1 LLLFFRFPI
10 RNEKRANEKI
20 KFPWGNIFKEGV
32 MFSFGSFAIALAVFA
47 IVVLFLGVKT
57 VPQGYEYTVE
67 RWGKFTKTL
76 KPGLHIIIPVV
87 DKLRFK
93 QNMMEQVLDI
103 EKQDVISKDNAM
115 VSVNGVLYFQID
127 DAAKSS
133 YEVNRLEYAITNLAL
148 TNIRTV
154 LGGMELD
161 EMLSKRDAINAELLR
176 VIDAATNPW
185 GVKATRVEIKDIQ
198 PPQDL
203 IDSMARQMKAERDKR
218 AQVLEAEGFKQ
229 AEILKAEGA
238 KQAAVLEAEGRREAA
253 FRDAEARER
262 QAEAEAKATRDVSK
276 AISEGDVNAV
286 NYFVAMRYIESLE
299 QIGSANNSKMI
310 FMPLEAAGVIGSIG
324 GISDLVKDAMK
335 KEA

>member
-1 LLLFFRFPI
+1 
-10 RNEKRANEKI
+10 
-20 KFPWGNIFKEGV
+20 
-32 MFSFGSFAIALAVFA
+32 MFGFGSFAVASAVFA
-47 IVVLFLGVKT
+47 IVILFLGVKT

-67 RWGKFTKTL
+67 RWGKFIKTL

-154 LGGMELD
+154 LGSMELD

-218 AQVLEAEGFKQ
+218 AQILEAEGFKQ
-229 AEILKAEGA
+229 AEILKAEGE
-238 KQAAVLEAEGRREAA
+238 KQAVVLEAEGRREAA

-262 QAEAEAKATRDVSK
+262 QAEAEAKATKDVSL
-276 AISEGDVNAV
+276 AISEGNINAV
-286 NYFVAMRYIESLE
+286 NYFVAMRYVESLE
-299 QIGSANNSKMI
+299 KIGAANNSKLV
-310 FMPLEAAGVIGSIG
+310 FMPLEASGVIGAIG
-324 GISDLVKDAMK
+324 GVGELVKEAMK
-335 KEA
+335 KKEA

>member
-1 LLLFFRFPI
+1 
-10 RNEKRANEKI
+10 
-20 KFPWGNIFKEGV
+20 

-47 IVVLFLGVKT
+47 IVILFLGVKT

-299 QIGSANNSKMI
+299 QIGTANNSKMI
-310 FMPLEAAGVIGSIG
+310 FMPLEAGGVIGSIG
-324 GISDLVKDAMK
+324 GISNLVKDAMK

>member
-1 LLLFFRFPI
+1 
-10 RNEKRANEKI
+10 
-20 KFPWGNIFKEGV
+20 
-32 MFSFGSFAIALAVFA
+32 MFGFGTFAIALAVFA
-47 IVVLFLGVKT
+47 AVILFMGVKT

-67 RWGKFTKTL
+67 RWGKFTRSL

-115 VSVNGVLYFQID
+115 VSVDGVLYFQID

-133 YEVNRLEYAITNLAL
+133 YEVSRLEYAITNLGL

-154 LGGMELD
+154 LGSMDLD
-161 EMLSKRDAINAELLR
+161 EMLSKRDSINAELLR

-185 GVKATRVEIKDIQ
+185 GVKVTRVEIKDIQ

-229 AEILKAEGA
+229 AEILKAEGE
-238 KQAAVLEAEGRREAA
+238 KQAIVLEAEGRREAA

-262 QAEAEAKATRDVSK
+262 QAEAEAKATKDVSL
-276 AISEGDVNAV
+276 AISEGNVNAV
-286 NYFVAMRYIESLE
+286 NYFVAMRYVESLE
-299 QIGSANNSKMI
+299 KIGMANSSKMI
-310 FMPLEAAGVIGSIG
+310 FMPLEASGVIGAIG
-324 GISDLVKDAMK
+324 GVGELVKEAMK
-335 KEA
+335 KEGQ

>member
-1 LLLFFRFPI
+1 
-10 RNEKRANEKI
+10 
-20 KFPWGNIFKEGV
+20 
-32 MFSFGSFAIALAVFA
+32 MFSFGSFAVALAVFA
-47 IVVLFLGVKT
+47 IVILFLGVKT

-76 KPGLHIIIPVV
+76 PPGLHIIIPVV

-218 AQVLEAEGFKQ
+218 AQILEAEGFKQ
-229 AEILKAEGA
+229 AEILKAEGE
-238 KQAAVLEAEGRREAA
+238 KQAVVLEAEGRREAA

-262 QAEAEAKATRDVSK
+262 QAEAEAKATKDVSL
-276 AISEGDVNAV
+276 AISEGNINAV
-286 NYFVAMRYIESLE
+286 NYFVAMRYVESLE
-299 QIGSANNSKMI
+299 KIGAANNSKMI
-310 FMPLEAAGVIGSIG
+310 FMPLEASGVIGAIG
-324 GISDLVKDAMK
+324 GVGELVKEAMK
-335 KEA
+335 KKEA

>member
-1 LLLFFRFPI
+1 
-10 RNEKRANEKI
+10 
-20 KFPWGNIFKEGV
+20 

-47 IVVLFLGVKT
+47 IVILFLGVKT

-218 AQVLEAEGFKQ
+218 AQILEAEGFKQ
-229 AEILKAEGA
+229 AEILKAEGE
-238 KQAAVLEAEGRREAA
+238 KQAVVLEAEGRREAA
-253 FRDAEARER
+253 FRNAEARER
-262 QAEAEAKATRDVSK
+262 QAEAEAKATKDVSL
-276 AISEGDVNAV
+276 AISEGNINAI
-286 NYFVAMRYIESLE
+286 NYFVAMRYVESLE
-299 QIGSANNSKMI
+299 KIGAANNSKLV
-310 FMPLEAAGVIGSIG
+310 FMPLEASGVIGAIG
-324 GISDLVKDAMK
+324 GVGELVKEAMK
-335 KEA
+335 KKGA

>member
-1 LLLFFRFPI
+1 
-10 RNEKRANEKI
+10 
-20 KFPWGNIFKEGV
+20 

-93 QNMMEQVLDI
+93 QDMMEQVLDI

-154 LGGMELD
+154 LGSMELD
-161 EMLSKRDAINAELLR
+161 EMLSKRDVINAELLR

-229 AEILKAEGA
+229 AAILKAEGG
-238 KQAAVLEAEGRREAA
+238 KQAVVLEAEGRREAA

-262 QAEAEAKATRDVSK
+262 QAEAEAKATKDVSL
-276 AISEGDVNAV
+276 AISEGNIDAV
-286 NYFVAMRYIESLE
+286 NYFVALRYIESLE
-299 QIGSANNSKMI
+299 EIGAANNSKLV
-310 FMPLEAAGVIGSIG
+310 FMPLEASGVIGAIG
-324 GISDLVKDAMK
+324 GVGELLKEATKK

>member
-1 LLLFFRFPI
+1 
-10 RNEKRANEKI
+10 
-20 KFPWGNIFKEGV
+20 

-47 IVVLFLGVKT
+47 IVILFLGVKT

-67 RWGKFTKTL
+67 RWGKFIKTL

-218 AQVLEAEGFKQ
+218 AQILEAEGFKQ
-229 AEILKAEGA
+229 AEILKAEGE
-238 KQAAVLEAEGRREAA
+238 KQAVVLEAEGRREAA
-253 FRDAEARER
+253 FRNAEARER
-262 QAEAEAKATRDVSK
+262 QAEAEAKATKDVSL
-276 AISEGDVNAV
+276 AISEGNINAI
-286 NYFVAMRYIESLE
+286 NYFVAMRYVESLE
-299 QIGSANNSKMI
+299 KIGAANNSKLV
-310 FMPLEAAGVIGSIG
+310 FMPLEASGVIGAIG
-324 GISDLVKDAMK
+324 GVGELVKEAMK
-335 KEA
+335 KKGA